1 MTSNFCACCFRR
13 AGMFYTKGVLIKY
26 LSKIRG
32 IWRIALVSSNKNPKM
47 ILDILKQSDSMYIYI
62 CISIHQALN
71 FTTKMYF

>member
-1 MTSNFCACCFRR
+1 MSSNFCACCFRR

-47 ILDILKQSDSMYIYI
+47 ILDILKQSESMYIYI
-62 CISIHQALN
+62 YVYIYNKL
-71 FTTKMYF
+71 